1 MEFVNFNNYY
11 SGQEIKRN
19 QMEKVST
26 KVWRVQL
33 KVPYEIPLKSANRK
47 IKKVNWTFKLVLN

>member
-1 MEFVNFNNYY
+1 
-11 SGQEIKRN
+11 
-19 QMEKVST
+19 MEKVST